1 MTNMLLLV
9 PMLMTVG
16 VGGWSEQLNTEA
28 VQRVAQMEP
37 EVAQAAETRP
47 LQTSS
52 QRDRFITVDGSDLKA
67 RLDSALKLGRGS
79 SSSSK
84 FWAAYSFD
92 VRPGVAVDAEV
103 IDSNGSRTFIE
114 TGNVSVGGPAETRN
128 LGVFLLYESGSSSIS
143 RVEVYNLERRHE
155 YSGYQVYWLG
165 RANNQES
172 LNLLN
177 GLIESNKATKIADH
191 GVMALALHDDPRV
204 GPMLE
209 NIVRTSTLER
219 SRSTAVFWLGQI
231 GGEQA
236 FLANLVR
243 NEQESVEV
251 RKQGAFALGVGK
263 DKDALATL
271 ESLYATVTPREVKKQ
286 IIFAASINQSK
297 DEAVNFLIKVAGS
310 DPDRELKKQSLFW
323 LGQKAGQRSLDA
335 LGESLNS
342 DPDTE
347 VQKQAVFA
355 ISQRPRD
362 EAVPLLIKIAKTHS
376 KAEVRKQAI
385 FWLGQ
390 TGDERAL
397 DFFKEVL
404 LK

>member
-1 MTNMLLLV
+1 MTNMLFLLLV
-9 PMLMTVG
+9 LLTIG
-16 VGGWSEQLNTEA
+16 IAGWSARLNPDGTQPSAVTE
-28 VQRVAQMEP
+28 P
-37 EVAQAAETRP
+37 QAAQSADTKAIP
-47 LQTSS
+47 TAN
-52 QRDRFITVDGSDLKA
+52 QRERFIAVDGPDLKS
-67 RLDSALKLGRGS
+67 RLETAIKLGRS
-79 SSSSK
+79 STSSSK
-84 FWAAYSFD
+84 FWTAYSFD

-103 IDSNGSRTFIE
+103 IGNDGGRTFVQSA
-114 TGNVSVGGPAETRN
+114 NVGLGAPAETRN
-128 LGVFLLYESGSSSIS
+128 LGVFLLHQPGSNAIA
-143 RVEVYNLERRHE
+143 RIEVYNLERRHE
-155 YSGYQVYWLG
+155 YSGYPVYWLG
-165 RANNQES
+165 RANNEES

-177 GLIESNKATKIADH
+177 DLIGSNQATKIAEH

-209 NIVRTSTLER
+209 NIVRISTLER
-219 SRSTAVFWLGQI
+219 SRATAVFWLGQI
-231 GGEQA
+231 GGEQT

-243 NEQESVEV
+243 SEQESVEV

-271 ESLYATVTPREVKKQ
+271 EALYATVTPREVKRQ

-297 DEAVNFLIKVAGS
+297 DAAVSFLIKLAGS
-310 DPDRELKKQSLFW
+310 DPDRELKKQAIFW

-335 LGESLNS
+335 LGEALNS

-355 ISQRPRD
+355 ISQRPKD

-376 KAEVRKQAI
+376 KAEVRKQAM

-397 DFFKEVL
+397 EFFKEVL

>member
-1 MTNMLLLV
+1 MTKMLFLLFLLL
-9 PMLMTVG
+9 TIG
-16 VGGWSEQLNTEA
+16 IGGWS
-28 VQRVAQMEP
+28 AQHPDGAPPTRRSEP
-37 EVAQAAETRP
+37 EVTESTDSKVI
-47 LQTSS
+47 QTSN
-52 QRDRFITVDGSDLKA
+52 QREGFIAVDGADLKA
-67 RLDSALKLGRGS
+67 RIETAMKLGRGS
-79 SSSSK
+79 SPSSK
-84 FWAAYSFD
+84 FWTAYSFD
-92 VRPGVAVDAEV
+92 VRPGVAVDAEAV
-103 IDSNGSRTFIE
+103 GTNGDRTF
-114 TGNVSVGGPAETRN
+114 VSSASVGSGAPAETRN
-128 LGVFLLYESGSSSIS
+128 LGVFLLHEPGSNAIA

-155 YSGYQVYWLG
+155 YSGYPVYWLG

-172 LNLLN
+172 LNLLDD
-177 GLIESNKATKIADH
+177 LIQSSQAAKIAEH
-191 GVMALALHDDPRV
+191 AVMALALHDDPRV

-209 NIVRTSTLER
+209 KIVSSTTLDR
-219 SRSTAVFWLGQI
+219 SRGNAVFWLGQI
-231 GGEQA
+231 GGEQT

-243 NEQESVEV
+243 NERESVEV
-251 RKQGAFALGVGK
+251 RKQGAFAIGVGK
-263 DKDALATL
+263 DNDALATL
-271 ESLYATVTPREVKKQ
+271 ETLYSTVTPREVKRQ
-286 IIFAASINQSK
+286 IIFAASINQNK
-297 DEAVNFLIKVAGS
+297 DAAVNFLIKLAGS
-310 DPDRELKKQSLFW
+310 DPDRELKKQALFW

-335 LGESLNS
+335 LGEALNS

-376 KAEVRKQAI
+376 KAEVRKQAM